1 MELQRGRS
9 SLDECQDTEQVQ
21 EQSVVY
27 GLLAILLL
35 NLVLV
40 LFLVLQRLSKEQI
53 RVREGR
59 PTRCEGHKTS
69 LEQMKNISYNYTT

>member
-1 MELQRGRS
+1 MELQRDQR

-59 PTRCEGHKTS
+59 PTRC
-69 LEQMKNISYNYTT
+69 